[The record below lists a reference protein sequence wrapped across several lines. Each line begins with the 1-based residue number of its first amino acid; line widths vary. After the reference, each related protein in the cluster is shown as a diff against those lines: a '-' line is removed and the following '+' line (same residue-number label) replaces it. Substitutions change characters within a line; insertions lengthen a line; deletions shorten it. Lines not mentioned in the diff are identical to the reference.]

1 MNIRIILADDHT
13 ILRNGIRS
21 LLEKE
26 EGIEVVGEAED
37 GREAVEMARKLQPDI
52 VLMDIS
58 MPHLNGVEAARH
70 ITSTI
75 PTCKVIALSMYSG
88 KKFVMEMLRAG
99 ASGFLVKDCIQ
110 EEFITAIR
118 TVAEKK
124 VYLSPSIADIV
135 ATESI
140 RQAVPSATA
149 GSAILTPR
157 ERETIQLITEG
168 WTSKQIAAKLRVSV
182 KTVDTYRQNVMEKL
196 GIHSI
201 AELTKY
207 AVREGLTSLD
217 E

>member
-1 MNIRIILADDHT
+1 MNIRVLLADDHT
-13 ILRNGIRS
+13 ILRKGIRN

-26 EGIEVVGEAED
+26 KGLEVVGEAED
-37 GREAVEMARKLQPDI
+37 GRKAVEMVQKLQPDI

-58 MPHLNGVEAARH
+58 MPHLNGVGAARE
-70 ITSTI
+70 IASTV
-75 PTCKVIALSMYSG
+75 PNCKVIALSMYSG

-99 ASGFLVKDCIQ
+99 ASGFLVKDCLQ
-110 EEFITAIR
+110 EELITAIH

-135 ATESI
+135 AAESI
-140 RQAVPSATA
+140 RQTGTPATA
-149 GSAILTPR
+149 DSAALTPR
-157 ERETIQLITEG
+157 ERETIQLIAEG
-168 WTSKQIAAKLRVSV
+168 SSSKQIAAKLRVSV
-182 KTVDTYRQNVMEKL
+182 KTVDTYRQNVMKKL
-196 GIHSI
+196 GVHSV